1 MPQIR
6 LNDCEFHYTDQGSGQ
21 PVLLL
26 HGLGSSEQ
34 DWEYQ
39 IPALSAHYRV
49 LCLDMRG
56 HGGTD
61 KTGEGYSIAQF
72 ARDCLAFIEAMG
84 LEKPHI
90 VGLSM
95 GGMIAFQLAT
105 DAPEVPA
112 SLTIVN
118 SAPEV
123 IPRRPAEL
131 WMAGKRL
138 FFAHVLP
145 MSTIAKG
152 LSRLLFPKPEQVNHR
167 QTFIQRWTANHRRSY
182 LASLRA
188 IVGWGVSNQLD
199 RISCPVLVVSADQDY
214 TPVELKREY
223 VSRMGDAR
231 LEVIADSRHATPV
244 DQPAAFNTLLLNF
257 LSQVDS
263 SRVTTTTEPAQAG
276 LSTL

>member
-1 MPQIR
+1 M
-6 LNDCEFHYTDQGSGQ
+6 
-21 PVLLL
+21 
-26 HGLGSSEQ
+26 
-34 DWEYQ
+34 
-39 IPALSAHYRV
+39 
-49 LCLDMRG
+49 
-56 HGGTD
+56 
-61 KTGEGYSIAQF
+61 
-72 ARDCLAFIEAMG
+72 
-84 LEKPHI
+84 
-90 VGLSM
+90 
-95 GGMIAFQLAT
+95 
-105 DAPEVPA
+105 
-112 SLTIVN
+112 
-118 SAPEV
+118 
-123 IPRRPAEL
+123 
-131 WMAGKRL
+131 
-138 FFAHVLP
+138 
-145 MSTIAKG
+145 
-152 LSRLLFPKPEQVNHR
+152 NHR

-244 DQPAAFNTLLLNF
+244 DQPDAFNTLLLNF